1 MVIPRRLLALGLA
14 ALILAG
20 AGIAVAATRDNSEET
35 AAQAPPTT
43 TEQPADTTSSTV
55 PDTTTTVPVIVT
67 STPPSSSVTSTP
79 TTARRG
85 RVTTTVPRVT
95 TTRPPGSP
103 TTTTG
108 AVPFCKPANI
118 EVTVT
123 TDRPSYTAGQE
134 VTMTSR
140 LRNKS
145 AETCF
150 YNGYAFTSAFKHE
163 DGRTIVGQSVIAD
176 SFADVP
182 LRPGQ
187 TITHSGAWDQRLC
200 SEPACGRAPAGPY
213 TAAAT
218 WNFAASTYEVWTTF
232 NVV

>member
-20 AGIAVAATRDNSEET
+20 AGIAVAATRDGSDET

-43 TEQPADTTSSTV
+43 TEQLADTTSSTV
-55 PDTTTTVPVIVT
+55 PDTTTTVPLIVT
-67 STPPSSSVTSTP
+67 STPPSNRVTSTP

-85 RVTTTVPRVT
+85 NTTVPRVT
-95 TTRPPGSP
+95 TTRPPVSP
-103 TTTTG
+103 TTTSP
-108 AVPFCKPANI
+108 AQPFCKPANI
-118 EVTVT
+118 EVTIA
-123 TDRPSYTAGQE
+123 TDSPSYGPGQA
-134 VTMTSR
+134 VKATST

-145 AETCF
+145 SDTCF
-150 YNGYAFTSAFKHE
+150 YNGYGFTSAFKNA
-163 DGRTIVGQSVIAD
+163 GKTIISQSVIAD

-200 SEPACGRAPAGPY
+200 HEPGCGRAPLGPY
-213 TAAAT
+213 TAVAR
-218 WNFAASTYEVWTTF
+218 WNFASFTYEFTTTF
-232 NVV
+232 NLV

>member
-1 MVIPRRLLALGLA
+1 MVIPRRLVALGLA
-14 ALILAG
+14 ALGLAG
-20 AGIAVAATRDNSEET
+20 AGIAVAATRDDSDDT
-35 AAQAPPTT
+35 AAQGPPTT

-67 STPPSSSVTSTP
+67 STPPSSRVTSTP

-85 RVTTTVPRVT
+85 NTTVPRVT
-95 TTRPPGSP
+95 TTRPPVSP
-103 TTTTG
+103 TTTTS
-108 AVPFCKPANI
+108 AVPSCKPANI
-118 EVTVT
+118 EVTIT
-123 TDRPSYTAGQE
+123 TNRPSYTAGQE

-187 TITHSGAWDQRLC
+187 TITHSGSWDQRLC
-200 SEPACGRAPAGPY
+200 GEPACVRAPAGPY

-218 WNFAASTYEVWTTF
+218 WNFAASTYDVWTTF

>member
-108 AVPFCKPANI
+108 AVPSCKPAQIEVTIDTNEPSYRPNQ

-123 TDRPSYTAGQE
+123 ST
-134 VTMTSR
+134 

-145 AETCF
+145 ADTCF
-150 YNGYAFTSAFKHE
+150 YNGYGFTSAFK
-163 DGRTIVGQSVIAD
+163 DAGKTIISQSVIAD

-187 TITHSGAWDQRLC
+187 TITHSGSWDQRLC
-200 SEPACGRAPAGPY
+200 HEPGCGRAPLGPY
-213 TAAAT
+213 TAVAR
-218 WNFAASTYEVWTTF
+218 WNFASFTYEFTTTF